1 MIYCVELY
9 LIHLNYIYIVFDFK
23 SSDRN
28 SMKLLIADTKCVSNE
43 VTMNAEPFERK
54 PCLH

>member
-9 LIHLNYIYIVFDFK
+9 LLDLNYIYIVFDLK
-23 SSDRN
+23 SNDKN
-28 SMKLLIADTKCVSNE
+28 SMKLVIADTMCVSNE

-54 PCLH
+54 S